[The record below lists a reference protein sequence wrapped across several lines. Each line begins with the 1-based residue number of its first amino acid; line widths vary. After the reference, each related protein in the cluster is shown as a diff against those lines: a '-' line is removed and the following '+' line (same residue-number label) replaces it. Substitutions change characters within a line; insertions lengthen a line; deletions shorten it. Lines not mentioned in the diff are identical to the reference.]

1 MPVPLRL
8 PDRTGLSI
16 LSAAMGWRRIKQGI
30 ELLTLEIQPTSCPV
44 CRKVLYRNITFFT
57 GGWARC
63 TVCNE
68 MVHYACL
75 SGGRFLKDRPRVCI
89 DCREG
94 RVRPA
99 QKMPMPPP
107 QPQEVVPPAPP
118 S

>member
-57 GGWARC
+57 GGGGRG
-63 TVCNE
+63 TGCNE
-68 MVHYACL
+68 MGHYAWPR
-75 SGGRFLKDRPRVCI
+75 GGGVLKDRPRIFVYFKKSPGCPG
-89 DCREG
+89 REKAG
-94 RVRPA
+94 A
-99 QKMPMPPP
+99 PP
-107 QPQEVVPPAPP
+107 QPK
-118 S
+118 

>member
-1 MPVPLRL
+1 MPCPSALRIR
-8 PDRTGLSI
+8 PCVAI
-16 LSAAMGWRRIKQGI
+16 LCVAMVLRRIKQGI

-75 SGGRFLKDRPRVCI
+75 SGGRFLKDRPRICI
-89 DCREG
+89 DCKQG

-107 QPQEVVPPAPP
+107 QPKEVVPPAPP

>member
-1 MPVPLRL
+1 
-8 PDRTGLSI
+8 
-16 LSAAMGWRRIKQGI
+16 MGWRRIKQGI

-89 DCREG
+89 DCKQG